1 MYWYIHEPGAY
12 NAAVCVRVFSVS
24 SNENH
29 QNRLVY
35 IYRKLAYIVNIGSST
50 GKPTISVMYI
60 PKTRIYSQHRL
71 INRRT
76 IKIGWYIPGMP
87 KTRIYSQHRLI
98 NRKTIKIASYI
109 YIPKTRIY
117 SQHRCINR
125 KTIKVDWYTCI
136 YAENAHSSQHQVMNK
151 GKPSKSVGRYT
162 PKTRTIVNTGS

>member
-35 IYRKLAYIVNIGSST
+35 VYRKLAYIVNIGSST

-109 YIPKTRIY
+109 Y
-117 SQHRCINR
+117 R
-125 KTIKVDWYTCI
+125 KRAYIVNI
-136 YAENAHSSQHQVMNK
+136 GASI
-151 GKPSKSVGRYT
+151 GKPSKSIGIHVYML
-162 PKTRTIVNTGS
+162 KTHIVVNIRS